1 MPRTTDDL
9 VFAQR
14 HVSHGES
21 MVKAQ
26 QSIIDSGLLSNDDQR
41 TAEAWLAVFKA
52 GLEKHIAERD
62 KIVEELATRF
72 P

>member
-1 MPRTTDDL
+1 MTHTAEDL

-14 HVSHGES
+14 HVSHGER
-21 MVKAQ
+21 MVEAQ
-26 QSIIDSGLLSNDDQR
+26 QALIDGGLLSDNDQR

-52 GLEKHIAERD
+52 GLAKHIGNRD
-62 KIVEELATRF
+62 KIVEALAARF